1 MILPRVVQPAIIK
14 IPAFFALR
22 CEGAGIHSRSDVE
35 YARIANATD
44 DPNIPRLNVPRKW
57 ADYIHGFFYPD
68 HCASILMVLLYSS
81 LGWRNLC
88 SQQSHCIHCSLFLSE
103 KCGARDN
110 NTKNLCAMYFIST
123 SASASM
129 AHGTHFEQIRLM
141 KHGVVEWEAQE
152 SLNNEHSMV
161 EQTRQVKFT
170 TDRRLRK
177 R

>member
-57 ADYIHGFFYPD
+57 ADYIHGFFTRTTVQVFLWYYCTPRLGGEIFV
-68 HCASILMVLLYSS
+68 HNNHIVSIALCFCL
-81 LGWRNLC
+81 RNVEHAITIQRIFVQL
-88 SQQSHCIHCSLFLSE
+88 
-103 KCGARDN
+103 N
-110 NTKNLCAMYFIST
+110 FIST

-141 KHGVVEWEAQE
+141 KHGVVE
-152 SLNNEHSMV
+152 
-161 EQTRQVKFT
+161 
-170 TDRRLRK
+170 
-177 R
+177 